1 MRTILSIGLAALA
14 ASASAASASA
24 ASTETI
30 VVVLEFGPGGSV
42 HRTTST
48 ASAAS
53 SPAAVASFW
62 NVLHRPSSSQLSSKR
77 APSMGQHA
85 GMTVVPDLFAR
96 PDTGVVIGLR
106 AESLKSMPNA
116 ASLLSDDSANNNVVG
131 RLRVPGSVGI
141 ELVKLASP
149 KADAEVVEVGEDA
162 GRRLLSTAEAAARGE
177 PSGGNGIEALLLV
190 VDAADADAAAAADEQ
205 LGRMLITLKG
215 HAAANGKTVVLH
227 LIVEQEGGAAAPAS
241 TSGRRLQEEDANAN
255 ANANANSYSS
265 NQKSMYEIQ
274 SFNLYLWTSVGLFV
288 VVAMVMSAFIDMPL
302 FPDTLLFGEAGKMS
316 GSD

>member
-1 MRTILSIGLAALA
+1 M
-14 ASASAASASA
+14 
-24 ASTETI
+24 
-30 VVVLEFGPGGSV
+30 
-42 HRTTST
+42 
-48 ASAAS
+48 
-53 SPAAVASFW
+53 
-62 NVLHRPSSSQLSSKR
+62 
-77 APSMGQHA
+77 
-85 GMTVVPDLFAR
+85 VPDLFTR
-96 PDTGVVIGLR
+96 PDAGVVIGLR

-116 ASLLSDDSANNNVVG
+116 ASLLSDDSPDNNVVG
-131 RLRVPGSVGI
+131 RLRVPGSVGM

-149 KADAEVVEVGEDA
+149 KDDAEVVEVGEDA

-190 VDAADADAAAAADEQ
+190 VDAANADAAAAAADEQ
-205 LGRMLITLKG
+205 LERMLITLKDR
-215 HAAANGKTVVLH
+215 AAASGKTVVLH
-227 LIVEQEGGAAAPAS
+227 LVVEQEGGSGAPAS
-241 TSGRRLQEEDANAN
+241 TSGRRLQEEDADAN

>member
-14 ASASAASASA
+14 ASASATSASA

-62 NVLHRPSSSQLSSKR
+62 NVLHRPSSSELSSKR

-131 RLRVPGSVGI
+131 RLRVPGSVGM

-227 LIVEQEGGAAAPAS
+227 LIGEQEGGAAAPAS

>member
-288 VVAMVMSAFIDMPL
+288 VVAMVRPRRW
-302 FPDTLLFGEAGKMS
+302 
-316 GSD
+316 

>member
-14 ASASAASASA
+14 ASASAA

-53 SPAAVASFW
+53 SPAAVATFW

-85 GMTVVPDLFAR
+85 GMSVVPDLFAR

-116 ASLLSDDSANNNVVG
+116 ASLLLDESANNNVVG
-131 RLRVPGSVGI
+131 RLRVPGSVGM

-149 KADAEVVEVGEDA
+149 KADAEVVEVGDDA

-177 PSGGNGIEALLLV
+177 PSGGDGIEALLLV

-205 LGRMLITLKG
+205 LRRMLTTLKG

-241 TSGRRLQEEDANAN
+241 TSGRRLQEEEDANAN
-255 ANANANSYSS
+255 ANANTNSYSS